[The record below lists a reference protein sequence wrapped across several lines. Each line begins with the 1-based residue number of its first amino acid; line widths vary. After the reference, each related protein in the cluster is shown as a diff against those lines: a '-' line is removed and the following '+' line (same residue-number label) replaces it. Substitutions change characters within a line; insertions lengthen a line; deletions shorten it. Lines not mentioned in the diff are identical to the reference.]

1 MGATVVSKPKI
12 VVPIAIAAAWSARKT
27 GSNNPKPATRSP
39 TITKNCFIG
48 SERPEN
54 HVATCC
60 NNSAKTCNTGARVEA
75 IASPISAIANFAL
88 FCAVVNWSIGS
99 SVPS

>member
-1 MGATVVSKPKI
+1 MGAAAVSKPTM
-12 VVPIAIAAAWSARKT
+12 VVPIAIAAACRARKT
-27 GSNNPKPATRSP
+27 GSNKPKPATRSP
-39 TITKNCFIG
+39 TITKNCLIG

-60 NNSAKTCNTGARVEA
+60 NNSAKTCSTGARVDEM
-75 IASPISAIANFAL
+75 ASPISAIANLAL

-99 SVPS
+99 SVSS